1 MVRNVFTHSRIEILD
16 NIACNRSKELGMVKS
31 VFHFYQSKTFENQT
45 FLPEE
50 LHVFLVDESDVAESI
65 DKFNKMFSLRTRKSK
80 EFWLIDVSIWT
91 DKLQK
96 DQLLDKIVLDFK
108 VLPLDFD
115 DDLYLFSGILRSH
128 NFEQKYFILF

>member
-1 MVRNVFTHSRIEILD
+1 
-16 NIACNRSKELGMVKS
+16 MVKS